1 MITSQKNKK
10 KLMLT
15 IDVEDWFSSENLS
28 GYIKRETWNN
38 QQIRIEE
45 NVHNILKMLDDY
57 SVKATFFCLG
67 WITNKIPKLISEI
80 SNIGHEIASHGY
92 HHKLIYNQKPDE
104 FKLDIIKSKNQLEDI
119 TGIKVRGYRAP
130 TFSITDW
137 SLDILL
143 ELGFEYDSSLVLTNL
158 HDRYGK
164 IENNHN
170 ANPGDIFEIQPGL
183 TEFSL
188 PCIQFIGQSLP
199 IGGGGY
205 FRLLPF
211 WAYHFAFKNV
221 FRHKDFVFYFHP
233 WEIDENQPRIS
244 QISYFNRFR
253 QYIGLSSNDLKLRK
267 LISYYKN
274 NCVTLTQYN
283 NEYRKTLNI
292 GP

>member
-1 MITSQKNKK
+1 MIPSPNDEK

-15 IDVEDWFSSENLS
+15 IDVEDWFWSENLS
-28 GYIKRETWNN
+28 SYVKRDEWKN

-45 NVHNILKMLDDY
+45 NIHKILKMLDDY

-80 SNIGHEIASHGY
+80 SDIGHEIASHGY
-92 HHKLIYNQKPDE
+92 HHKLIYHQKPDE
-104 FKLDIIKSKNQLEDI
+104 FKLDVMKSKNQLETI
-119 TGIKVRGYRAP
+119 TGKKVLGYRAP

-143 ELGFEYDSSLVLTNL
+143 ELGFEYDSSLVLTNV

-164 IENNHN
+164 IENNN

-188 PCIQFIGQSLP
+188 PCIQIFKQSIP

-211 WAYHFAFKNV
+211 WAYHFAFKKL
-221 FRHKDFVFYFHP
+221 FKHKDFVFYFHP
-233 WEIDENQPRIS
+233 WEIDENQPRIY
-244 QISYFNRFR
+244 QISYLSRFR
-253 QYIGLSSNDLKLRK
+253 QYVGLSSNDLKLRK
-267 LISYYKN
+267 FISYNKN
-274 NCVTLTQYN
+274 NCVTLTHYN
-283 NEYRKTLNI
+283 DEYKKSLN
-292 GP
+292 